1 MQLVVQASDKP
12 YNCALERPETNTR
25 HTHIL
30 YLLSFYQS
38 MHVKSQHI
46 NKTLGFTDP

>member
-12 YNCALERPETNTR
+12 SARNLDRPATYTT
-25 HTHIL
+25 HTHIS

-38 MHVKSQHI
+38 MHVKSQHT
-46 NKTLGFTDP
+46 NKTLALTDP